1 MVAVKE
7 VHKTWEMRTKE
18 RQQRASLNKI
28 RTELKTA
35 DAEEKEVQLLLCSL
49 PKLCTRKREDGPNK
63 EKNNEL
69 KTRRN
74 HRVYSWYASL
84 LSI

>member
-35 DAEEKEVQLLLCSL
+35 DAEEKEVQLLL
-49 PKLCTRKREDGPNK
+49 
-63 EKNNEL
+63 
-69 KTRRN
+69 
-74 HRVYSWYASL
+74 
-84 LSI
+84 